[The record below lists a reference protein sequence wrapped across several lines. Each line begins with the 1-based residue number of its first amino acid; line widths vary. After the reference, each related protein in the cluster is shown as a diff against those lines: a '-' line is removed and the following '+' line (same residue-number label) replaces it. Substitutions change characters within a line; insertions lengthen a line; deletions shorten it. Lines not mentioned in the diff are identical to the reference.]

1 MEVEMKRIL
10 ILPLLTLSMGGC
22 AVLSSS
28 PAPSG
33 ASQTASASPYETME
47 SLPPEAQREDVPKL
61 EEKQVWVPGYY
72 QPVAG
77 TWVWHQGE
85 VRESKD
91 GYNLIPAQT
100 REENGKFVFSPP
112 RWRRSDL
119 ASQAKQ

>member
-1 MEVEMKRIL
+1 MNRSIL
-10 ILPLLTLSMGGC
+10 VSLLALTLGGC
-22 AVLSSS
+22 ATVSGTPATASSS
-28 PAPSG
+28 SG
-33 ASQTASASPYETME
+33 AAYEAMQSA
-47 SLPPEAQREDVPKL
+47 PPEPRKEDVPKL
-61 EEKQVWVPGYY
+61 AEKEVWVPGYY

-91 GYNLIPAQT
+91 GYTLLPAAT

-119 ASQAKQ
+119 ASQSK